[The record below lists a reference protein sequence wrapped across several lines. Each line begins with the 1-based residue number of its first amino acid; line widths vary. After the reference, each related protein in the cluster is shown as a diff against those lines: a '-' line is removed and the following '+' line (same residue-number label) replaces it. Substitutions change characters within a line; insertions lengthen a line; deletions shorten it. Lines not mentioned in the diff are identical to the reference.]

1 MTEPKPKTPNQG
13 RATKG
18 NALALTHGGFSFLRT
33 GRLPTIRGR
42 RRIQRELLELKRRL
56 DEATPGSDDP
66 RRGILISQI
75 IHTEGF
81 ILLVE
86 QYLRLAGLLRATK
99 GGRLEVQPAL
109 QTVISLM
116 TQQLRAVQALGLD
129 RKQAEAVLTP
139 YEILEKEKDNEQ
151 HH

>member
-13 RATKG
+13 RAAKG
-18 NALALTHGGFSFLRT
+18 NALAVTHGGFSFLRT

-56 DEATPGSDDP
+56 DEVTPGSDDP
-66 RRGILISQI
+66 RRGVLISQI
-75 IHTEGF
+75 VHTEGF
-81 ILLVE
+81 VLLIE
-86 QYLRLAGLLRATK
+86 QYLRLSGLLRATK

-129 RKQAEAVLTP
+129 RRELEAVKLP
-139 YEILEKEKDNEQ
+139 YEIVNEKDGSK
-151 HH
+151 